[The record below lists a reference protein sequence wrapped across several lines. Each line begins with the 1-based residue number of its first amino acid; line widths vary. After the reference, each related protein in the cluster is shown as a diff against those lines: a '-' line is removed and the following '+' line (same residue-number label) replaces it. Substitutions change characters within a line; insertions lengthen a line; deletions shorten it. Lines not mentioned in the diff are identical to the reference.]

1 MKKIFFFFVVAISI
15 SINAAANESEIRDWY
30 QNYANHWLKANPDI
44 NQVAKFY
51 ASPFYYLSGEG
62 PSVDSSETMR
72 KALKEY
78 ANTWKQQGWVGSKLI
93 SLKVKKLNDSSAI
106 ILTEWDI
113 YDKNGNSLIGC
124 SKAPWTYLAAKT
136 DEGWKFTL
144 EIEQACDRRLS
155 ID

>member
-1 MKKIFFFFVVAISI
+1 M
-15 SINAAANESEIRDWY
+15 E
-30 QNYANHWLKANPDI
+30 
-44 NQVAKFY
+44 AK
-51 ASPFYYLSGEG
+51 
-62 PSVDSSETMR
+62 
-72 KALKEY
+72 
-78 ANTWKQQGWVGSKLI
+78 GWVGSKLI